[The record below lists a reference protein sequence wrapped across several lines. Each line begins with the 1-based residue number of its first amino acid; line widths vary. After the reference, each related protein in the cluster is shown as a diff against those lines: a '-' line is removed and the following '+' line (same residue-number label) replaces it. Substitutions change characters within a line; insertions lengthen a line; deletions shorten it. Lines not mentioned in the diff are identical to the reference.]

1 MERIMASTTEKNRK
15 KKFKVNRKKGPCARK
30 AGRGLTCPIS
40 DYKPHRLPFVYTSGV
55 HKSFDTLNI
64 RVKETL
70 CDVYTIRKSKVF
82 SSSVNW
88 KLWQV
93 FSLTNVLQ
101 KSGLLDNWSM
111 QLRPHSKEV
120 LSKAEGDDL
129 SRKKKH
135 FHLVQHE
142 IGWAGEYRLEFTL
155 CNCWHVGVA

>member
-1 MERIMASTTEKNRK
+1 MERIMACTTEKNRK
-15 KKFKVNRKKGPCARK
+15 KKFKVNRKKGHVRERLAVGWLARQMTTNPTVCRLFTL
-30 AGRGLTCPIS
+30 ALYIS
-40 DYKPHRLPFVYTSGV
+40 
-55 HKSFDTLNI
+55 
-64 RVKETL
+64 VKETL
-70 CDVYTIRKSKVF
+70 CDVYTIRKSQVF

-101 KSGLLDNWSM
+101 KFGLLDNWSM

-129 SRKKKH
+129 SSKEKH

-155 CNCWHVGVA
+155 RNCWHVGVA